1 MDGKQNPEIAVVGH
15 DELYHGK
22 VVDLHVDT
30 VRMPSGRNA
39 IREVVKHP
47 GGVVAVPVLE
57 DGRLVLVRQ
66 FRYPLQK
73 YILELPAGKLDSGQ
87 TPLET
92 MKREL
97 EEETGYRA
105 EAVRYEFSF
114 YTSPGFSDEIIH
126 FFLATGLTHV
136 AQRLEEG
143 EHITV
148 ESYTLD
154 ECLQMI
160 KTGEVA
166 DAKTIVGILW
176 YQRLASGFRP
186 QSEDSA
192 RSPSDEQ
199 DPNTREF

>member
-1 MDGKQNPEIAVVGH
+1 MEGKQNPEIAVVRH
-15 DELYHGK
+15 DELYRGK

-30 VRMPSGRNA
+30 VRLPSGRNV

-47 GGVVAVPVLE
+47 GGVAAVPVLE
-57 DGRLVLVRQ
+57 DGRLLLVCQ

-87 TPLET
+87 SPLET

-105 EAVRYEFSF
+105 EVMRYEFSF
-114 YTSPGFSDEIIH
+114 CTSPGFSDEIIH
-126 FFLATGLTHV
+126 LFLARRLTHV

-154 ECLQMI
+154 ECLHMI
-160 KTGEVA
+160 ETGEIA
-166 DAKTIVGILW
+166 DAKTIVGLLW
-176 YQRLASGFRP
+176 YQRLRSDLRP
-186 QSEDSA
+186 QSEESG
-192 RSPSDEQ
+192 RTS
-199 DPNTREF
+199 

>member
-1 MDGKQNPEIAVVGH
+1 
-15 DELYHGK
+15 

-30 VRMPSGRNA
+30 VRLPSGRNA

-57 DGRLVLVRQ
+57 DGRLLLVRQ

-87 TPLET
+87 SPLET

-105 EAVRYEFSF
+105 EVMRYEFSF
-114 YTSPGFSDEIIH
+114 CTSPGFSDEIIH
-126 FFLATGLTHV
+126 LFLARGLTHV

-154 ECLQMI
+154 ECLHMI

-176 YQRLASGFRP
+176 YQQLAPEFRP

-192 RSPSDEQ
+192 RTSSNRQ
-199 DPNTREF
+199 DSNTQRF